1 MATLKQIEA
10 NRRNALKSTGPRT
23 PEGKAVVSLNSLR
36 HGLRARTVVLPGE
49 KRHEFH
55 RLCNDLEAE
64 WQPQSR
70 TEQFY
75 LEQMAVSQWKLTRM
89 EVGEADIFRQAGGA
103 ATQVPLL
110 DRLWQ
115 CQCRLERSYARAQRE
130 LERLQNSRPHQVHQP
145 EEATA
150 APEQVAPALEEMAPP
165 PQPPAGFLSLPAS
178 LRRSR
183 KSLRTLRTPPAS
195 ALPPPRRWSSRF
207 PPPNGP
213 TLPRPQRRPIAPYR
227 TSSPGS
233 LMKRLP
239 RASEH

>member
-49 KRHEFH
+49 NRHEFH
-55 RLCNDLEAE
+55 RLCDDLEAE

-89 EVGEADIFRQAGGA
+89 EVGEADIFRQAAGA

-115 CQCRLERSYARAQRE
+115 CQCRLERSDARAQRE
-130 LERLQNSRPHQVHQP
+130 LERLQYSRPHQVHQP
-145 EEATA
+145 EEPAPAPERAVRAPKEAAPHPAADLPAACIAAPDSQPTPNIPSPNAPRFISTA
-150 APEQVAPALEEMAPP
+150 APMAEQPVSPAPW
-165 PQPPAGFLSLPAS
+165 
-178 LRRSR
+178 
-183 KSLRTLRTPPAS
+183 PPAS
-195 ALPPPRRWSSRF
+195 APQSDTALPHIEPHLRA
-207 PPPNGP
+207 
-213 TLPRPQRRPIAPYR
+213 AP
-227 TSSPGS
+227 
-233 LMKRLP
+233 
-239 RASEH
+239 